1 MNVRPLLPMLL
12 ITLVATP
19 ALASFGSKPETPPP
33 SSPSSSSPEASDQ
46 KTPRQQAEA
55 FYNDA
60 YNSVSQAKDLLAQ
73 EKPDKKKADKLFK
86 KAIDHADDALKLD
99 ANYFE
104 ALNLQGFSWRK
115 LGNYKKSLEAY
126 AACLKIQPDYAPAL
140 EYYGEALLE
149 SGDVA
154 GAQAQLAHLKS
165 LKADDQAKLL
175 EDAIAAVP
183 DKAAKPGG
191 TAGGQ

>member
-1 MNVRPLLPMLL
+1 MNARPLLPLLL
-12 ITLVATP
+12 ISLVASP
-19 ALASFGSKPETPPP
+19 ALASFGSKPDTPPP
-33 SSPSSSSPEASDQ
+33 SSPSSSPEASEQ

-60 YNSVSQAKDLLAQ
+60 YNNVAQAKDLLAA

-99 ANYFE
+99 ASYYE

-126 AACLKIQPDYAPAL
+126 AACLKIQPDYAPAI
-140 EYYGEALLE
+140 EYYGQALLE
-149 SGDVA
+149 SGDTA
-154 GAQAQLAHLKS
+154 GAQAQLARLKELKS
-165 LKADDQAKLL
+165 DDLAKQL
-175 EDAIAAVP
+175 EDAIAAAP
-183 DKAAKPGG
+183 TAKNGSS
-191 TAGGQ
+191 AGGQ

>member
-99 ANYFE
+99 GTYFE

-154 GAQAQLAHLKS
+154 GAQAQLAHLKA

-183 DKAAKPGG
+183 DKAAKSGG

>member
-1 MNVRPLLPMLL
+1 MNVRPLLLPL
-12 ITLVATP
+12 ILSTLIATP
-19 ALASFGSKPETPPP
+19 VLASFGSKPDTPAP
-33 SSPSSSSPEASDQ
+33 SSSNSSPEASDQ

-55 FYNDA
+55 FNNDA
-60 YNSVSQAKDLLAQ
+60 YNAVAQAKDLLAA

-154 GAQAQLAHLKS
+154 GAQAQLAHLKA

-183 DKAAKPGG
+183 DKAAKSGG